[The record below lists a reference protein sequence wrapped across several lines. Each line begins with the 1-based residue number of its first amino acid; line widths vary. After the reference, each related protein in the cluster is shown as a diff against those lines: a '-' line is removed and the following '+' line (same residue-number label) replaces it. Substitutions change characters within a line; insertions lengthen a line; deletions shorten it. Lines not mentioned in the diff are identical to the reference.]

1 MRRAVLSILLI
12 LGIIIIDQLIKFDVK
27 TTFFLHEDVP
37 VFGDWFHL
45 LFTENKGMAF
55 GMQFFGTMFLALFR
69 VVAIVFFLY
78 VLFKKSI
85 TQRAPIGL
93 IICISMIIAGAVGNL
108 IDNMFYGL
116 IFSQSE
122 PYQVA
127 ALVPFGQGYGS
138 FMSGKVVDM
147 FYFPLFTWP
156 DWVPLLGGN
165 TFFGAIFNFADAS
178 ISCGAVALVLFYYK
192 QISQM
197 GLFATHT
204 PKEPKEKKE

>member
-1 MRRAVLSILLI
+1 MRRVILSILLI
-12 LGIIIIDQLIKFDVK
+12 LGIIVIDQLIKFDVK
-27 TTFFLHEDVP
+27 TTFFLHEDVT
-37 VFGDWFHL
+37 VVDDWFHL

-55 GMQFFGTMFLALFR
+55 GMQFVGTMVLALFR
-69 VVAIVFFLY
+69 IIAILFFCY

-85 TQRAPIGL
+85 SQRAPIGL

-116 IFSQSE
+116 IFTESN
-122 PYQVA
+122 PYQA
-127 ALVPFGQGYGS
+127 ATLVPFGQGYGS

-156 DWVPLLGGN
+156 DWIPLVGGN

-192 QISQM
+192 YVSRM
-197 GLFATHT
+197 GLFTTH
-204 PKEPKEKKE
+204 PKEEKKA